1 MSFWSIRMKYL
12 HPISKMLKRLTII
25 LLCLS
30 LLVLCGCTD
39 SRNKTV
45 GEDTPNVI
53 TDIFGNSS
61 VLPENARVVSAYGS
75 FAECWLLAGGELSGV
90 TEDAVTERNL
100 DLPDSVEIIGTVKDI
115 NLEKLVSLNPDYVI
129 LSADIANQISLE
141 ENLKLLGIDYG
152 YFRVDCFED
161 YSKLMRQFCD
171 YTGRDDLYF
180 ENVTAVED
188 KIDRIKSEADVNS
201 HPSYLLMRV
210 YSTGIKVKTD
220 NIADIILK
228 ELGAVSIVDEAPS
241 LLTDLSVEE
250 VIVNEPDYIFVLT
263 MGDEEVAVE
272 YFNANIL
279 TNSAWQGITAVK
291 NGNYRVLPKDLFH
304 YKPNNRW
311 DESYRYLA
319 KVIYPEIFD
328 DET

>member
-1 MSFWSIRMKYL
+1 MRKY
-12 HPISKMLKRLTII
+12 IFIV

-30 LLVLCGCTD
+30 LLLLCGCSND
-39 SRNKTV
+39 SDKSIA
-45 GEDTPNVI
+45 EDTADTI
-53 TDIFGNSS
+53 TDVFGNSS
-61 VLPENARVVSAYGS
+61 VLPQNATVVSAYGS
-75 FAECWLLAGGELSGV
+75 FAECWLLAGGKLSGV
-90 TEDAVTERNL
+90 TEDAFTERNL
-100 DLPDSVEIIGTVKDI
+100 DLPDFVEIIGTVKDI

-129 LSADIANQISLE
+129 LSADIANQVALE

-171 YTGRDDLYF
+171 YTGRDDLFF
-180 ENVTAVED
+180 ENVTSVKD
-188 KIDRIKSEADVNS
+188 KIDRIKSEAIGNS
-201 HPSYLLMRV
+201 TPSYLLIRV

-228 ELGAVSIVDEAPS
+228 ELGAVSIVDRAPS
-241 LLTDLSVEE
+241 LLIDLSVEE

-263 MGDEEVAVE
+263 MGAEEAAVE
-272 YFNANIL
+272 YFKANIL
-279 TNSAWQGITAVK
+279 ENSAWQGITAVK

-311 DESYRYLA
+311 DESYEYLA
-319 KVIYPEIFD
+319 KVIYSEIFD